1 MFINYAHRGASAY
14 APENTMTAF
23 RLGIK
28 LGANGIETDVRKTK
42 DGIPVLFHDAG
53 LLRLTGTD
61 RLIADM
67 TLKELS
73 GIKIPSPDGALT
85 DTVPTLEEFLS
96 FVKDQPAAVA
106 LELKD
111 DGLEAV
117 VIAMTAASGIADRCV
132 VTSFSPE
139 HLAIVKALAPEMKVG
154 LLTDAVDEDV
164 VSGLKKIGAEQICP
178 KASVLTPELVRS
190 LHKEGFCVRAWGI
203 RDEEMMKEACR
214 CGVDGMTVNFP
225 DKLDLYLRQ
234 NNVIQ
239 D

>member
-23 RLGIK
+23 RLGIE
-28 LGANGIETDVRKTK
+28 LGANGIETDIRKTK

-67 TLKELS
+67 TFAELS

-85 DTVPTLEEFLS
+85 DTAPTLKEFLS

-111 DGLEAV
+111 DGLEAEV
-117 VIAMTAASGIADRCV
+117 TGMIGAYGIKDRCV

-139 HLAIVKALAPEMKVG
+139 HLAIVKALAPEIKVG

-164 VSGLKKIGAEQICP
+164 ISGLKNIGAEQICP

-190 LHKEGFCVRAWGI
+190 LHKEGFSVRAWGI

-225 DKLDLYLRQ
+225 DKLDLYLRR

-239 D
+239 G